1 MVVGAWDYKQSVI
14 VVVGWLQTECAS
26 AIPVFGQWGAGRA
39 TTRGLR
45 GEARRPG
52 PARADHCGSD
62 RRGAI
67 SADPRSKNSAN
78 LHDQCP
84 GSWLSAQCPFPR
96 RRGGTRCGAARAAMD
111 GAIDSALRT
120 KRHPAPRGS
129 PRFVSSAAARGT
141 ATTHFFISRGSRGRN
156 RGRSRRA
163 QTLWFYKVGRGTPVG
178 HELGDRDS
186 FKTKKGESPSG
197 KTRGR
202 FTQNVCTAAAAAAA
216 LRWQRSKNK
225 QGRCPQKRRHCGQ
238 KNETCTLSKVLPRGT
253 AHSVSRSGG
262 RRRPKAIW
270 RDMQWLRGTDWD
282 CECKSGCNAL
292 HGAPSAKG
300 DTQKKEDRV

>member
-1 MVVGAWDYKQSVI
+1 MLVGCKR
-14 VVVGWLQTECAS
+14 S
-26 AIPVFGQWGAGRA
+26 ARRRFLFSDNGAPGGRQHADCGAKPGGRA
-39 TTRGLR
+39 PLGRTTAVRIDAEQFRLIPAPKIVPIFTINVQVLGFLRSVRFR
-45 GEARRPG
+45 GEG
-52 PARADHCGSD
+52 
-62 RRGAI
+62 
-67 SADPRSKNSAN
+67 
-78 LHDQCP
+78 
-84 GSWLSAQCPFPR
+84 
-96 RRGGTRCGAARAAMD
+96 GGTRCGAARAAMD